1 MLSIGKITEAN
12 RSYHLEQVAQNA
24 EEYYS
29 GKGEAE
35 GMWLGGG
42 AEEFELAGVVGEE
55 AFNAVLNGAD
65 PRNKAVL
72 APSFSQRKIL
82 GFDLT
87 FSAPKSVSL
96 MFVLG
101 DPKVR
106 DEVRSAHDTA
116 VLEAMSYMEHVG
128 AWGREGRGGKIKVE
142 GEGFVS
148 SSWRHRTSRAGDPQL
163 HTHVVTA
170 NMVKTEHGRWVSLDS
185 GRLYE
190 HARTGGFLYQ
200 AALRRELTKR
210 LGVGW
215 ERVVN
220 GMADVKG
227 FEQEA
232 LDQFSKRRAE
242 VLAALEKNNGQ
253 SRAAGEI
260 AAKTTRVA
268 KKKVSQDSLYDKWG
282 AEGAKVGIT
291 AETINEL
298 CGRSRVAEIAT
309 AELKTISHQ
318 LSKPTGMTLERAT
331 FDRRGVIQ
339 AVCEMAPPTAG
350 VSHIERVSDAWI
362 KDGAIPV
369 IRPAR
374 ADERAGAA
382 QRVTRVVRAGETIFT
397 TPAMAALEQRVVDSA
412 MGRRDRGVGL
422 VDPRVLDFGLT
433 TGIGATLDDE
443 QRDAVAH
450 VLESGHGIDV
460 LVGEAGTGKT
470 YTLSAIKRIY
480 ENAGYRIAGAAVA
493 ARAAHELQE
502 GAGIES
508 GTLAAMLNELDRFG
522 ADALTRGRT
531 VLVIDEAAMIG
542 TRDLAKLLDY
552 ADRAQAK
559 VVLVGDDGQL
569 PSIDAGGVF
578 RGLAD
583 RLGSARLTTNR
594 RQVDERERE
603 IVQMFREG
611 RAAAALEECS
621 SHGRLIVGHDAE
633 ETRRAM
639 IATWR
644 EQPQATKVS
653 MIAQRRSDVYQLNRL
668 AQLARVAA
676 GEIEGEGLTAGHYE
690 YAVGDRVLCRR
701 NDRTLHVINGDYG
714 RVMSIDF
721 EGDSLSIVKD
731 DGEVVELP
739 KWYIGDTESFQLGY
753 AVTAHV
759 AQGMTSDVN
768 LVLGSDN
775 LFREAGYTAMT
786 RGRQSN
792 TMFVTGAEFELPEA
806 GYEPDR
812 EFEPLDSLRRALARS
827 EAQMLAIDVGE
838 AGLFAEVDMSELLTR
853 AGALRGQVGRAPK
866 VDHEMMDLLAG
877 RRRAIESQ
885 IRSQRARIKEAEKL
899 STDPGV
905 LFDDAELQRTIRDAT
920 AAIEELTGKRDAEAP
935 REKDV
940 NRQLAAERAWVA
952 KNRGALDELQVITRE
967 VERRTAAV
975 VRGFEAEPPAYLH
988 SAIGALPESPLAR
1001 TYWRKSAAAIE
1012 AYRQKYD
1019 VTDAQRALGE
1029 RPRELEQLR
1038 ERRLLEET
1046 IAAQSRQISSAPSR
1060 VLGRT
1065 L

>member
-1 MLSIGKITEAN
+1 MLSIGKITEGN
-12 RSYHLEQVAQNA
+12 RTYHLEQVAQNA

-42 AEEFELAGVVGEE
+42 AEEFELSGVVGQE
-55 AFNAVLNGAD
+55 AFNAILNGAD
-65 PRNKAVL
+65 PRNKEVL
-72 APSFSQRKIL
+72 ASSFARRKVL

-87 FSAPKSVSL
+87 FSAPKSVSV

-101 DPKVR
+101 DEKVR
-106 DEVRSAHDTA
+106 DEVRGAHDAA
-116 VLEAMSYMEHVG
+116 VLEAMSYMEHVA
-128 AWGREGRGGKIKVE
+128 AWGREGAGGKVKIE
-142 GEGFVS
+142 GEGFVA

-163 HTHVVTA
+163 HTHVVAA
-170 NMVKTEHGRWVSLDS
+170 NMVKTAHGRWVALDS

-210 LGVGW
+210 LGVEW
-215 ERVVN
+215 EGVVN

-227 FEQEA
+227 FEPEA
-232 LDQFSKRRAE
+232 LEQFSKRRAE
-242 VLAALEKNNGQ
+242 VLASLEKNNGQ
-253 SRAAGEI
+253 SRSAGEI
-260 AAKTTRVA
+260 AARTTRVP
-268 KKKVSQDSLYDKWG
+268 KRKVSQESLYDKWA
-282 AEGAKVGIT
+282 AEGASVGVT
-291 AETINEL
+291 VETIDGL
-298 CGRSRVAEIAT
+298 CGRSRVAEVAA
-309 AELKTISHQ
+309 AELEKISQQ
-318 LSKPTGMTLERAT
+318 LSKPTGMTLQRAT

-339 AVCEMAPPTAG
+339 AVCEMAPATAG
-350 VSHIERVSDAWI
+350 VSHIVRISDSWI

-382 QRVTRVVRAGETIFT
+382 QRVVRAGETIFT
-397 TPAMAALEQRVVDSA
+397 TPAMAALEQRVVDA
-412 MGRRDRGVGL
+412 ALGRRDRGVGL
-422 VDPRVLDFGLT
+422 VDARVLDFGLS
-433 TGIGATLDDE
+433 TGIGETLDEE
-443 QRDAVAH
+443 QQAVVRH

-508 GTLAAMLNELDRFG
+508 GTLAAMLNELDRYG
-522 ADALTRGRT
+522 SDSLSRGRT

-542 TRDLAKLLDY
+542 TRDLAKLLDH
-552 ADRAQAK
+552 AERANAK

-611 RAAAALEECS
+611 RAAAALEACS
-621 SHGRLIVGHDAE
+621 NHGRLVVGHDAE

-644 EQPQATKVS
+644 AHPSETKVS

-668 AQLARVAA
+668 AQLARVAD
-676 GEIEGEGLTAGHYE
+676 GDIEGEGLTAGHYE
-690 YAVGDRVLCRR
+690 YAIGDRVLCRR
-701 NDRTLHVINGDYG
+701 NDRGLHVINGDYG
-714 RVMSIDF
+714 RVIAVDYEHSK
-721 EGDSLSIVKD
+721 LTVAKD

-739 KWYIGDTESFQLGY
+739 KWYVSDTESFQLGY

-786 RGRQSN
+786 RGRLSN
-792 TMFVTGAEFELPEA
+792 TMFVTAAEFELPEA

-812 EFEPLDSLRRALARS
+812 EFEPLDSLRRAIARS

-838 AGLFAEVDMSELLTR
+838 AGRFAEVETSQLLKR
-853 AGALRGQVGRAPK
+853 AGELRGALGRAPK

-877 RRRAIESQ
+877 RRRAIEAEL
-885 IRSQRARIKEAEKL
+885 RAQRARVREAEKIA
-899 STDPGV
+899 TDPGA
-905 LFDDAELQRTIRDAT
+905 LFDDAEVQRTIADAQAQIST
-920 AAIEELTGKRDAEAP
+920 LEEKRASQAP

-940 NRQLAAERAWVA
+940 NRQMAAERAWVA
-952 KNRGALDELQVITRE
+952 KNRDALDELQLVSRE
-967 VERRTAAV
+967 IERRTAAA
-975 VRGFEAEPPAYLH
+975 VREYEVDLPTYLLP
-988 SAIGALPESPLAR
+988 AIGALPESPLAR
-1001 TYWRKSAAAIE
+1001 TYWRKSAVAIE

-1019 VTDAQRALGE
+1019 VVDEHRALGE

-1038 ERRLLEET
+1038 EYHALEKV
-1046 IAAQSRQISSAPSR
+1046 IVAQSRQISSAPSR